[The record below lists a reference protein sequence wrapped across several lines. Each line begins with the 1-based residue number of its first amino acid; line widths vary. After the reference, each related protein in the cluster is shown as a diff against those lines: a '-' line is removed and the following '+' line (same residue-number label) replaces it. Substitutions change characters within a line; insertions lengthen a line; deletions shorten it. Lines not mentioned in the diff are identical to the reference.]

1 MKKFKFHLSTS
12 SDDEPSN
19 SDASDDEMPEINVP
33 SQIITEQPKK
43 GNDKLTKEHRNSD
56 NSNGNHLL
64 KESNEKD
71 SNAKNFT
78 YKSYLAERTKS
89 LLEAF
94 PSDSDEE
101 ESKNLNTTN
110 NKDKT
115 KSSLISN
122 DPENIKN
129 YDSSSE
135 TDEKQEQDT
144 NSNQISHDQN
154 QIPNIDKPN
163 SRIVNMHLEVP
174 KIPPGQRQKKLMN
187 SIKTIYDF
195 FDHKISV
202 QSIIYAIH
210 DHAGM
215 LKDAVATLNKYPNKY
230 DDYSL
235 HNMPSNA
242 NQVEINSYLRILK

>member
-1 MKKFKFHLSTS
+1 MKKFKFHISTS
-12 SDDEPSN
+12 SDDDASK

-33 SQIITEQPKK
+33 SQIITEKPKK
-43 GNDKLTKEHRNSD
+43 VNDKLTKKHRNSD
-56 NSNGNHLL
+56 NPNENHFL

-94 PSDSDEE
+94 PSDSDED
-101 ESKNLNTTN
+101 ESKDLN
-110 NKDKT
+110 NKDTT
-115 KSSLISN
+115 KSSFIAN
-122 DPENIKN
+122 DPNNIN
-129 YDSSSE
+129 NSDSSSE
-135 TDEKQEQDT
+135 TDEKQEQD
-144 NSNQISHDQN
+144 SSLDQISPDQI
-154 QIPNIDKPN
+154 QIPNTGKQN

-187 SIKTIYDF
+187 SIKMIYDF

-230 DDYSL
+230 DNYSL

-242 NQVEINSYLRILK
+242 NQVAVNSYLHILK